1 MPSTSMEV
9 LCGVSGKGGDDGAGE
24 GTEGGR
30 GDVRAGQH
38 RKPCHVRRGM
48 VQERGLPGRGLLAGG
63 VPGLPWASEP
73 SREDDTLSGAAPIS
87 AAGGTAKDMRT
98 GQWNDGM

>member
-9 LCGVSGKGGDDGAGE
+9 FCGVSGKGGGAGACI
-24 GTEGGR
+24 EGGR
-30 GDVRAGQH
+30 GDVRAGQR

-48 VQERGLPGRGLLAGG
+48 VQERGLPDRGVLAGG
-63 VPGLPWASEP
+63 VPGLSWASEP
-73 SREDDTLSGAAPIS
+73 FREDDTLSGAALIS

-98 GQWNDGM
+98 G